1 MFSSTFQR
9 VSASSDLP
17 QDVLMPFQ
25 FVVGLGLDGYI
36 LFQQIEDHFAD
47 GVDLIGIG
55 VRQHVTASVPIGFLQ
70 DTL

>member
-1 MFSSTFQR
+1 
-9 VSASSDLP
+9 
-17 QDVLMPFQ
+17 MPFQ

-36 LFQQIEDHFAD
+36 FFQQIEDHFAD